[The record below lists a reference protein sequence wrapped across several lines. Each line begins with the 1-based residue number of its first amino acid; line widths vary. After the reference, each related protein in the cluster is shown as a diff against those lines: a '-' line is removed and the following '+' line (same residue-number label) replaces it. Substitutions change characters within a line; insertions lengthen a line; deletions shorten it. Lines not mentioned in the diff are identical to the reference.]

1 MEKYENVLIAL
12 FFVVLATGLVGPI
25 GWIWR
30 LAQWLA

>member
-1 MEKYENVLIAL
+1 MEKYENLAIGVFLV
-12 FFVVLATGLVGPI
+12 FVATGLVGPI